1 MLRKGIKL
9 LIKKMVDYKKALVAI
24 LENTLENVNA
34 GNTNITEEEASVIID
49 HLTML
54 NKYDP
59 ILSNPFPQMVDYS
72 KEIDERVQ
80 YLQAMKER
88 MSNTVQ
94 PANNPNNSLWSAI
107 DSEIGSLND
116 EQRNILFS
124 DAKYIQIDNQLKQ
137 LIQEALINSV
147 KNVIEQSPNGKE
159 LLTQQLNYV
168 KSSKNAIIAES
179 NKKLELFEKFQ
190 IAAKANPNLT
200 YKEFCESI
208 NK

>member
-1 MLRKGIKL
+1 MANFKHKVFL
-9 LIKKMVDYKKALVAI
+9 LIAKWIPVAVAAGI
-24 LENTLENVNA
+24 LINNTLAMLDVKD
-34 GNTNITEEEASVIID
+34 VILD
-49 HLTML
+49 L
-54 NKYDP
+54 
-59 ILSNPFPQMVDYS
+59 F
-72 KEIDERVQ
+72 
-80 YLQAMKER
+80 
-88 MSNTVQ
+88 
-94 PANNPNNSLWSAI
+94 

-159 LLTQQLNYV
+159 LLTQQLNYI
-168 KSSKNAIIAES
+168 KSSKNAIVAES
-179 NKKLELFEKFQ
+179 NRKLELFEKFQ

>member
-1 MLRKGIKL
+1 MNGP
-9 LIKKMVDYKKALVAI
+9 
-24 LENTLENVNA
+24 TF
-34 GNTNITEEEASVIID
+34 NIG
-49 HLTML
+49 
-54 NKYDP
+54 YDP

-124 DAKYIQIDNQLKQ
+124 DAKYIQWAI
-137 LIQEALINSV
+137 
-147 KNVIEQSPNGKE
+147 VICLVRRAIRLARLFSC
-159 LLTQQLNYV
+159 NYGW
-168 KSSKNAIIAES
+168 K
-179 NKKLELFEKFQ
+179 
-190 IAAKANPNLT
+190 
-200 YKEFCESI
+200 
-208 NK
+208 

>member
-1 MLRKGIKL
+1 MNGP
-9 LIKKMVDYKKALVAI
+9 
-24 LENTLENVNA
+24 TF
-34 GNTNITEEEASVIID
+34 NIG
-49 HLTML
+49 
-54 NKYDP
+54 YDP

-124 DAKYIQIDNQLKQ
+124 DTKYIQIDNQLKQ
-137 LIQEALINSV
+137 LVQEALINSV
-147 KNVIEQSPNGKE
+147 KNVIEQSPMVKNY
-159 LLTQQLNYV
+159 LLNNL
-168 KSSKNAIIAES
+168 IILS
-179 NKKLELFEKFQ
+179 Q
-190 IAAKANPNLT
+190 VRMQ
-200 YKEFCESI
+200 
-208 NK
+208 

>member
-1 MLRKGIKL
+1 MLRKGVKL

-54 NKYDP
+54 NKGVATVSKAYACEHVLH
-59 ILSNPFPQMVDYS
+59 ITSNKFDYLVR
-72 KEIDERVQ
+72 KGIIPHGRKRLGFNE
-80 YLQAMKER
+80 L
-88 MSNTVQ
+88 T
-94 PANNPNNSLWSAI
+94 
-107 DSEIGSLND
+107 
-116 EQRNILFS
+116 
-124 DAKYIQIDNQLKQ
+124 
-137 LIQEALINSV
+137 
-147 KNVIEQSPNGKE
+147 GKD

-190 IAAKANPNLT
+190 IAASANPNLT

>member
-1 MLRKGIKL
+1 MNGP
-9 LIKKMVDYKKALVAI
+9 
-24 LENTLENVNA
+24 TF
-34 GNTNITEEEASVIID
+34 NIG
-49 HLTML
+49 
-54 NKYDP
+54 YDP
-59 ILSNPFPQMVDYS
+59 ILSNSFPQTVDYS
-72 KEIDERVQ
+72 KEINERVQ

-88 MSNTVQ
+88 MSNTIQ
-94 PANNPNNSLWSAI
+94 YPNNQNNSLWSAI

-124 DAKYIQIDNQLKQ
+124 DTKYIQIDTQLKQ
-137 LIQEALINSV
+137 LVQEALINSV
-147 KNVIEQSPNGKE
+147 KGVIEQSQAGKD

-190 IAAKANPNLT
+190 IAASTNPNLT